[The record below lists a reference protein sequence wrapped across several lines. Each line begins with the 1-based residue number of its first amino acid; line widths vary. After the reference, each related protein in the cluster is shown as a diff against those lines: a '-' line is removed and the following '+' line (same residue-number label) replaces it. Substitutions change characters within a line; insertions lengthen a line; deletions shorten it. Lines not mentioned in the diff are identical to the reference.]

1 MSLRFTDAAAA
12 DLRRAIRDA
21 GGVEVFAIGEVS
33 FREVGAVTITCRGT
47 EDRVPALLDRP
58 RAGQVVIH
66 NHPSGDLRPSEA
78 DLQLAHLYGE
88 NGVGVVI
95 VDSAVTR
102 SNWVVEPHAPERKRV
117 DPDAVRRFFAEG
129 LPRAM
134 PGWEARPQQ
143 VEMALHIA
151 RCFDDEV
158 PLLCEAGTG
167 TGKSLAYLVPAALWA
182 LANDGKVAVS
192 TYTKALQ
199 AQLVTSDLPMLAKGG
214 IDVKTAV
221 LQGRNNYLCKRR
233 LGAALEDEGDPEETR
248 RLLEDLRGWSAT
260 SADGARGD
268 LGFPVDP
275 ATWERVMSDADLTL
289 SVRCPHYE
297 TCHWYVARRQASAA
311 HLLVVNHAL
320 LLSDLAVRQEAG
332 RGFLPKFARVVIDE
346 AHHLEDAG
354 TSVATE
360 RLSRAAVERSTWSV
374 LDARARKGALRKIL
388 ELGSAKDTP
397 LPMAVRPA
405 FAAKV
410 ATAEA
415 ALSSIRGGAGFA
427 LGALADGFLPAE
439 EPVRVVGS
447 VEDGDPWRLEV
458 TPTLLHL
465 AGELEA
471 AAEAVEQVLGCFDEA
486 ALAPAQEEPLLVLKR
501 AHRRLSGHAGF
512 ARGFLESQ
520 DDCRW
525 VEPDRDRR
533 GERSAAACRAPIE
546 VGPVL
551 RRLLWDEL
559 PGTALTSATMTVSG
573 RFDHLARRV
582 GVPGDRAEVV
592 YDSPFDHA
600 AQAVLALP
608 RDLPSPE
615 DPAFLPES
623 ARVVVDAVTLSDG
636 GAFVLCTS
644 HAAVRA
650 YAEALRAAG
659 GSRPVLAQGE
669 AGRPILLER
678 FRENRRAVLVG
689 TDSFWEGVSVKGEGL
704 RLVIIP
710 RLPFRVPSDPLQ
722 AARIDRLA
730 AAGAD
735 PFRVYTLPEAVLKLR
750 QGYGRLIRSQSD
762 TGVVLLL
769 DRRVH
774 DKWYGQVVLRSLPP
788 ARRVQGP
795 WQVVRAAVAERTSGV
810 RRSP

>member
-1 MSLRFTDAAAA
+1 MSLRFTDDAAA
-12 DLRRAIRDA
+12 DLRRAIREA
-21 GGVEVFAIGEVS
+21 GGVEVFAIGDVAHGEVT
-33 FREVGAVTITCRGT
+33 AVTITCRGT

-58 RAGQVVIH
+58 RAGQAVVH

-95 VDSAVTR
+95 VDSGVTR
-102 SNWVVEPHAPERKRV
+102 STWVVEPHAPERKRV

-143 VEMALHIA
+143 VEMALHVA
-151 RCFDDEV
+151 HCLDEEV

-199 AQLVTSDLPMLAKGG
+199 AQLVTSDLPMLARGG
-214 IDVKTAV
+214 IDVKSAV

-233 LGAALEDEGDPEETR
+233 MAAALEEEGDPDETR
-248 RLLEDLRGWSAT
+248 RMLEDLRDWSA
-260 SADGARGD
+260 SAADGQRGD
-268 LGFPVDP
+268 LGFQVDP

-289 SVRCPHYE
+289 SVRCAHYE
-297 TCHWYVARRQASAA
+297 SCHWYSARRRASAA

-320 LLSDLAVRQEAG
+320 LLSDLAVRHEAG

-374 LDARARKGALRKIL
+374 LDARARKGALRKVL
-388 ELGSAKDTP
+388 ELGEGRDSP
-397 LPMAVRPA
+397 LT
-405 FAAKV
+405 AASRKGFLEKV

-415 ALSSIRGGAGFA
+415 ALSTLRGGAGFS
-427 LGALADGFLPAE
+427 LGALADTFLPTD
-439 EPVRVVGS
+439 EPVRVVAAT
-447 VEDGDPWRLEV
+447 EDAEPWRLEV

-465 AGELEA
+465 ASELESS
-471 AAEAVEQVLGCFDEA
+471 AEALDHVLGAFDDA
-486 ALAPAQEEPLLVLKR
+486 ALAPAHEEPLMVLKR
-501 AHRRLSGHAGF
+501 AHRRLSAHATF
-512 ARGFLESQ
+512 ARSFLEGQ

-533 GERSAAACRAPIE
+533 GERAAAACRAPIE

-551 RRLLWDEL
+551 KRLLWDEL
-559 PGTALTSATMTVSG
+559 PGTALTSATMTVAG
-573 RFDHLARRV
+573 RFDHLVQRV
-582 GVPGDRAEVV
+582 GVPREDHTEIV

-600 AQAVLALP
+600 SQALLALP
-608 RDLPSPE
+608 RDLPSPD
-615 DPAFLPES
+615 DPAFLAET

-644 HAAVRA
+644 HAAVRQ
-650 YAEALRAAG
+650 YAEALRAG
-659 GSRPVLAQGE
+659 PSSRPVLAQGE

-678 FRENRRAVLVG
+678 FRDNRRAVLVG

-722 AARIDRLA
+722 AARIDKLA
-730 AAGAD
+730 ASGAD
-735 PFRVYTLPEAVLKLR
+735 PFRAYTLPEAVLKLR
-750 QGYGRLIRSQSD
+750 QGYGRLIRSKTD

-788 ARRVQGP
+788 ARRVTGP
-795 WQVVRAAVAERTSGV
+795 WQVVRAAVAERAKLAA
-810 RRSP
+810 R

>member
-1 MSLRFTDAAAA
+1 MALRFTDGASA
-12 DLRRAIRDA
+12 DLRRAIREA
-21 GGVEVFAIGEVS
+21 GGVEVFAVGDVAFGEVT
-33 FREVGAVTITCRGT
+33 GVTVTCRGT

-66 NHPSGDLRPSEA
+66 NHPSGDLRPSDA
-78 DLQLAHLYGE
+78 DLGLAHLYGE

-102 SNWVVEPHAPERKRV
+102 SNWVVEPHAPARVRV
-117 DPDAVRRFFAEG
+117 DPDEIRRFFAEG

-143 VEMALHIA
+143 VEMALHVA
-151 RCFDDEV
+151 SCFDDEV

-192 TYTKALQ
+192 TFTKALQ
-199 AQLVTSDLPMLAKGG
+199 SQLVTSDLPMLAKGG
-214 IDVKTAV
+214 IAARTAV

-233 LGAALEDEGDPEETR
+233 MGAALEDEGDPDETR
-248 RLLEDLRGWSAT
+248 KLLEDLRDWSAS

-297 TCHWYVARRQASAA
+297 SCHWYTARRRASAA
-311 HLLVVNHAL
+311 HLVVVNHAL
-320 LLSDLAVRQEAG
+320 LLSDLAVRHEAG
-332 RGFLPKFARVVIDE
+332 RGFLPKYARVVIDE

-360 RLSRAAVERSTWSV
+360 RLSRAAVERATWSV
-374 LDARARKGALRKIL
+374 LDARARKGALRKVL
-388 ELGSAKDTP
+388 ELGQGRDSPLSA
-397 LPMAVRPA
+397 AARPA
-405 FAAKV
+405 FATKV
-410 ATAEA
+410 AAAEST
-415 ALSSIRGGAGFA
+415 LSSIRGGAGFS
-427 LGALADGFLPAE
+427 LSALADGFLPAD
-439 EPVRVVGS
+439 EPVRVVPTT
-447 VEDGDPWRLEV
+447 EDGDPWRLEV

-465 AGELEA
+465 ASELES
-471 AAEAVEQVLGCFDEA
+471 AAEALDQVLGAFDDA
-486 ALAPAQEEPLLVLKR
+486 VLAPAHEEPLMVLKR
-501 AHRRLSGHAGF
+501 AHRRLAGHAAF
-512 ARGFLESQ
+512 ARGFLEGQ

-559 PGTALTSATMTVSG
+559 PGTALTSATLTVAG
-573 RFDHLARRV
+573 RFEHLARRV
-582 GVPGDRAEVV
+582 GAPEPRTEVV

-600 AQAVLALP
+600 SQAVLALP

-615 DPAFLPES
+615 DPGFLLES
-623 ARVVVDAVTLSDG
+623 GRIVVDAIALSDG

-650 YAEALRAAG
+650 YAEALRSAG
-659 GSRPVLAQGE
+659 ASRPVLAQGE

-722 AARIDRLA
+722 AARIDKLA

-750 QGYGRLIRSQSD
+750 QGYGRLIRSQTD

-788 ARRVQGP
+788 ARRVTGP
-795 WQVVRAAVAERTSGV
+795 WQVVRTTVGERTNPP
-810 RRSP
+810 RR